1 MKERLFLFGRF
12 QKGPHMDFRG
22 CGGVPRFGWD
32 GRHLR
37 RNEKAPAKMWMW
49 EGKGPVYAGSR

>member
-1 MKERLFLFGRF
+1 
-12 QKGPHMDFRG
+12 MDFRG